1 LERFVFCRQNPFLS
15 SESRPHTEKGATLV
29 FYMVEPR
36 NSGTSIL
43 VIDDE
48 PQIRRLVRNALE
60 PTADKVSEA
69 ATAREG
75 LDFAAAERPQ
85 LVVLDLNLPDADG
98 LDVCRDLRAFTS
110 APILVLSARFSD
122 REKATLLDAGADD
135 YLTKPF
141 STLELQARV
150 RALLRRA
157 APAGNQNAERILVDD
172 LEISI
177 AYRTVSRGSVP
188 IHLTPTEW
196 SLLRALIANSGR
208 TMTHQQLFHAVWG
221 RAEGDAQQYLRVYVG
236 QLRRK
241 LEKDPV
247 RPTLIKTEP
256 AVGYRFELES

>member
-1 LERFVFCRQNPFLS
+1 MLSREAVEFLMPESGS
-15 SESRPHTEKGATLV
+15 SAI
-29 FYMVEPR
+29 
-36 NSGTSIL
+36 SIL

-48 PQIRRLVRNALE
+48 PQIRRLVKNALE
-60 PTADKVSEA
+60 ASAEHVRDA

-75 LDFAAAERPQ
+75 LDIAAAERPE

-98 LDVCRDLRAFTS
+98 LDVCRDLRAFTT

-122 REKATLLDAGADD
+122 RDKAMLLDAGADD

-157 APAGNQNAERILVDD
+157 NATPGEHGDRIVVGE

-177 AYRTVSRGSVP
+177 PNRTVKRDGAKV
-188 IHLTPTEW
+188 HLTPTEW
-196 SLLRALIANSGR
+196 SLLRALVANAGR

-247 RPTLIKTEP
+247 RPVLIHTEP
-256 AVGYRFELES
+256 AVGYRFEIDS